1 MSLPLPL
8 EPGTQLGGQYIV
20 GALINS
26 GGFGAVYRGTDTSEN
41 DRPCAIKETY
51 DVSPAARRRALVEA
65 SVLFTVNSKHL
76 PRVYDAFEANGRFY
90 LVMQLIEGQN
100 LQQLLSKRVAA
111 TGQPFTDQQVL
122 AWLLPVMQT
131 LQELHGR
138 SPAVIHRDIKPANI
152 ILTPERTAVLVDFG
166 LTRLYEV
173 EKSGQTGARAV
184 SEGFSPIEQY
194 LGRTTPQS
202 DIYALAA
209 TMYTLLT
216 NKLPPSALS
225 RSMQDDLVSPCLCNP
240 AISPQVER
248 ALLKALSLQAE
259 DRYQNM
265 ADFARALQEPPFTA
279 YSDPTLAAPPI
290 PPPPPPLAVLPASPP
305 RTSSL
310 APTLANPAPKRG
322 RGRAQR
328 GNGQQVP
335 QSPPMGGR
343 GRAGAVPPMPV
354 TVPPGYVLVP
364 QSALAPQ
371 KPLPSATGQ
380 GCLWGLLQG
389 VLSALLLLL
398 VKKEASFYVGILM
411 GLLFYLVAGYF
422 TTRRGGNAVRGGW
435 AGLWAGFVSTLTFWI
450 VLLIGLLIQLT
461 NRINADERAARLHG
475 GNVPQNEIQ
484 RAWQAVMPTF
494 SSHPAAQSPPPQ
506 TQLLIFLLAGIVF
519 AFLSGLLG
527 GFLGRS
533 RHRVRLQKRAK
544 PVLKNA

>member
-8 EPGTQLGGQYIV
+8 EPGALLGGQYIV

-26 GGFGAVYRGTDTSEN
+26 GGFGAVYRGTDTSED

-90 LVMQLIEGQN
+90 LVMQLVEGQN
-100 LQQLLSKRVAA
+100 LQQLLQKRVAA
-111 TGQPFTDQQVL
+111 TGQPFAEQQL
-122 AWLLPVMQT
+122 LGWLLPVVQI
-131 LQELHGR
+131 LQELHSR

-152 ILTPERTAVLVDFG
+152 ILTPERNAVLVDFG

-194 LGRTTPQS
+194 LGKTTPQS

-209 TMYTLLT
+209 TMYMLLT
-216 NKLPPSALS
+216 NTLPLSSLS
-225 RSMQDDLVSPCLCNP
+225 RSMQDELVAPRVRNP
-240 AISPQVER
+240 AISLQVER
-248 ALLKALSLQAE
+248 TLLKALSMQAE
-259 DRYQNM
+259 DRYQSM
-265 ADFARALQEPPFTA
+265 ADFARALQEKPFTA
-279 YSDPTLAAPPI
+279 YSDPTLAAPRI
-290 PPPPPPLAVLPASPP
+290 PPPPPPLSLGVQPSSPPHASSIAPTMADTAAKRTQGQGQRGSGQRTPQPTPVRGTGKASP
-305 RTSSL
+305 
-310 APTLANPAPKRG
+310 A
-322 RGRAQR
+322 
-328 GNGQQVP
+328 
-335 QSPPMGGR
+335 
-343 GRAGAVPPMPV
+343 PV

-364 QSALAPQ
+364 QNALAPP

-398 VKKEASFYVGILM
+398 FKKEAYFYTGILM
-411 GLLFYLVAGYF
+411 GFLFYLAAGYF
-422 TTRRGGNAVRGGW
+422 TTHRGGNAFRGAW
-435 AGLWAGFVSTLTFWI
+435 AGLWAGFISVLAFWI
-450 VLLIGLLIQLT
+450 ALLIGLLIQLT
-461 NRINADERAARLHG
+461 NRINADEQAARLHG
-475 GNVPQNEIQ
+475 GNVPQDEIQ
-484 RAWQAVMPTF
+484 RAWKVVMPVF
-494 SSHPAAQSPPPQ
+494 LNHPAAQSPPVQ

-519 AFLSGLLG
+519 AFLFGLLG
-527 GFLGRS
+527 GFLGRL
-533 RHRVRLQKRAK
+533 RYRTRLQKRAR